1 MKELVPSTSEMRIA
15 SSDDRG
21 LFTALNP
28 TFSPW
33 PGIAMRI
40 PMGMLSLIWCRSLRM
55 AFSDVGLSEQMP
67 MTRAISD
74 ADMPV
79 LSSVKRT
86 RRSRTDRI
94 LLLDVPLA
102 ANPASFNSEISSS
115 VNVLNI
121 AGPP

>member
-1 MKELVPSTSEMRIA
+1 MKELVPTTSEIRIA
-15 SSDDRG
+15 SSDDKG
-21 LFTALNP
+21 LFIALNP
-28 TFSPW
+28 MFSPW
-33 PGIAMRI
+33 LGIATRI
-40 PMGMLSLIWCRSLRM
+40 PIGMLSLIWWRSLRM

-102 ANPASFNSEISSS
+102 AN
-115 VNVLNI
+115 L
-121 AGPP
+121 